1 MTEHDTKNIATRNI
15 MLHYPKRLADK
26 PIISTLIKKYDIIV
40 NITRARIDQDEEGT
54 LVIEISGLKKNIDA
68 GLAYLDDLGITF
80 KPVSK
85 VIKRIDERCTHCSA
99 CIVVCPTKALAVRDR
114 ESMVVDFI
122 EDRCIGCG
130 LCIPACPYTAMEMS
144 E

>member
-1 MTEHDTKNIATRNI
+1 MTQATTKNI
-15 MLHYPKRLADK
+15 MLHYPRKLADK
-26 PIISTLIKKYDIIV
+26 PIISNLIREFDITV

-54 LVIEISGLKKNIDA
+54 LVIEISGTKENVKA
-68 GLAYLDDLGITF
+68 GLDYLSDLGIRL

-85 VIKRIDERCTHCSA
+85 VIKRIEDRCTHCTA
-99 CIVVCPTKALAVRDR
+99 CTAVCPTKALVIGNR

-122 EDRCIGCG
+122 EDKCIGCG
-130 LCIPACPYTAMEMS
+130 LCIPSCPYMAMEMI